1 MLAQKTIWG
10 LPRDAAGVSLRGKSE
25 ESNMC
30 NGRRFET
37 PRYKYKTGFCVF
49 QKIIFDKKA
58 FYPISIL
65 KYEQIQ
71 QMY

>member
-1 MLAQKTIWG
+1 MLQVLHQEVNLGNPTCAMDEDLK
-10 LPRDAAGVSLRGKSE
+10 P
-25 ESNMC
+25 
-30 NGRRFET
+30 